1 MQNFGR
7 GMWRRIGDFEK
18 FNVPQINNNEVQQYL
33 YLMEKL
39 KKQRLAK
46 LDEHQQQTI
55 QIYKDTADLLV
66 KEELEFNN
74 DETFNDLVTKEVI
87 TEAVQ
92 EAVQEVIQEV
102 IPEVVPEVVQEVV
115 PELIKII
122 PKKSKK

>member
-74 DETFNDLVTKEVI
+74 DETFNDLVTE
-87 TEAVQ
+87 
-92 EAVQEVIQEV
+92 
-102 IPEVVPEVVQEVV
+102 EVVPEVIQEDLNVSEAV
-115 PELIKII
+115 TELIKII
-122 PKKSKK
+122 PKKSKKKSKK